1 MTMLF
6 PTFLKLQG
14 RRVLLVGGGP
24 VAAGKLRG
32 LIEAGADVTVV
43 APAILPEIAA
53 APVTTGLRRF
63 QASDLDGVSFVVA
76 AAPPEVNREV
86 ASAAHAR
93 GIFVNAVD
101 DIESASAYAGAVVRR
116 AGVTIAIST
125 DGEAPALAGL
135 VREALEALLPEEL
148 DRWMDCA
155 RASRREW
162 LEKKVPMSERRP
174 LLLEALNGLY
184 ARRAADLPA
193 LRQAQGRPEP
203 SRGAAKAGS
212 HEESAEAGSHKTEL
226 VAGEVR

>member
-6 PTFLKLQG
+6 PTFLKMEG
-14 RRVLLVGGGP
+14 RRALLVGGGP

-32 LIEAGADVTVV
+32 LLDAGADVTVV
-43 APAILPEIAA
+43 APAVLVEIAA
-53 APVTTGLRRF
+53 APVTTALRPFRP
-63 QASDLDGVSFVVA
+63 SDLDGVSFVVA

-86 ASAAHAR
+86 AAAAHLR

-101 DIESASAYAGAVVRR
+101 DVESASAYAGAVVRR

-155 RASRREW
+155 REARRDW
-162 LEKKVPMSERRP
+162 LDRKVPMAERRP
-174 LLLEALNGLY
+174 LLLDALNALY
-184 ARRAADLPA
+184 AERRTAVGAGA
-193 LRQAQGRPEP
+193 GRL
-203 SRGAAKAGS
+203 
-212 HEESAEAGSHKTEL
+212 T
-226 VAGEVR
+226 